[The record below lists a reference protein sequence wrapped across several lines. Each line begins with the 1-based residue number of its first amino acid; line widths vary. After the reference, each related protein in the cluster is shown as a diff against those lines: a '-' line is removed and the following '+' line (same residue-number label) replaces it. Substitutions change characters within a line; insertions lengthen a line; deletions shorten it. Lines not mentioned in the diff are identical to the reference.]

1 CTVCAKEFPS
11 TQTLANHCIAHYDE
25 RSTTCLTCGRDNFK
39 DHKMLKRHSRPCD
52 LNSPFQCIDCHHAFV
67 TRQHLINHI
76 TVNINP
82 RNIRCL
88 QCPKLFKDMRAM
100 QRHYLTHAKKNKDIN
115 QCDLCG
121 EWFSRQYIRYMH

>member
-1 CTVCAKEFPS
+1 MTH
-11 TQTLANHCIAHYDE
+11 LDI
-25 RSTTCLTCGRDNFK
+25 R
-39 DHKMLKRHSRPCD
+39 
-52 LNSPFQCIDCHHAFV
+52 PFQCIDCHHAFV

-100 QRHYLTHAKKNKDIN
+100 QRHYLTHAKKNKDI
-115 QCDLCG
+115 
-121 EWFSRQYIRYMH
+121 